1 VYQATWLSPDGTQVT
16 GLAVDPADYAAL
28 VAATE
33 GYPAVPA
40 GLLRAPAGAGSPQPV
55 LASPSAAAAL
65 GTGPVTL
72 STQGPVHPVSV
83 RVAGTLSST
92 PALLGSPAASSAPA
106 LPASP
111 GFIIMPLSAMRSSA
125 TPPTPVPVN
134 EMLLTGAGID
144 RARLA
149 AVVSDGLP
157 GGDVTYRADV
167 LAGLSGAPLQHGAA
181 TLITLSVIVAAAL
194 GLVVMLLELALGAAE
209 REATLARLAT
219 MGLGEGQ
226 RARVVALELLPAVV
240 AAAVAAWACALVL
253 PPVVRPVIDL
263 SVFTGSP
270 AAVPLVP
277 DVAAVALPLAGL
289 LVLAAVSLGIEIWA
303 GRRRGVAS
311 SLRVGG

>member
-1 VYQATWLSPDGTQVT
+1 
-16 GLAVDPADYAAL
+16 
-28 VAATE
+28 
-33 GYPAVPA
+33 
-40 GLLRAPAGAGSPQPV
+40 
-55 LASPSAAAAL
+55 
-65 GTGPVTL
+65 
-72 STQGPVHPVSV
+72 
-83 RVAGTLSST
+83 
-92 PALLGSPAASSAPA
+92 
-106 LPASP
+106 
-111 GFIIMPLSAMRSSA
+111 
-125 TPPTPVPVN
+125 
-134 EMLLTGAGID
+134 MLLTGSGID
-144 RARLA
+144 RERLA
-149 AVVSDGLP
+149 AAVRGGLP
-157 GGDVTYRADV
+157 GGDVAYRSDV

-181 TLITLSVIVAAAL
+181 TLITLSVVVAAAL
-194 GLVVMLLELALGAAE
+194 GLAVMLLELALGAAE

-226 RARVVALELLPAVV
+226 RARVVALELLPAVI

-289 LVLAAVSLGIEIWA
+289 LVLAAVSLGIEIGA